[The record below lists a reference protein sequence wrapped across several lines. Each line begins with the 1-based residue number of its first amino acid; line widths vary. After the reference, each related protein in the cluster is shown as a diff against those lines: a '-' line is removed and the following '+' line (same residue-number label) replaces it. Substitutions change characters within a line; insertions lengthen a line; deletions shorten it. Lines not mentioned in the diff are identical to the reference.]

1 MNNIMFCSVGR
12 RGRLLRNA
20 KESLGPDC
28 RIIGTDNSATAPAL
42 FFADEQYVVPRIST
56 PEYIDTILTICKKN
70 EVKAITTVIDPEIGI
85 LANNREMFLANGIL
99 PLCPDKESAQYCFNK
114 YELFKYLTQRGIRT
128 VKTFHSLID
137 FEIALA
143 KNEISFPVFMKPIC
157 GSGSVGAHKVHH
169 MDELLADWNSGEHDY
184 IIQELMT
191 GGDCDA
197 DVYVDCVS
205 HKAVAAFSKR
215 KIETRIGGA
224 SKTISFKDS
233 KLFDF
238 ICEIVGAFNFNGP
251 LDMDFFIK
259 DGEYYLSEIN
269 PRFGGAYLHAYGAGV
284 DFFSLILNNMNGIE
298 NQSLIGQ
305 YDEDIL
311 MLMYDDVVIRK
322 KSELINDNFSIL

>member
-143 KNEISFPVFMKPIC
+143 KNEISFP
-157 GSGSVGAHKVHH
+157 
-169 MDELLADWNSGEHDY
+169 L
-184 IIQELMT
+184 
-191 GGDCDA
+191 
-197 DVYVDCVS
+197 
-205 HKAVAAFSKR
+205 
-215 KIETRIGGA
+215 
-224 SKTISFKDS
+224 
-233 KLFDF
+233 
-238 ICEIVGAFNFNGP
+238 
-251 LDMDFFIK
+251 
-259 DGEYYLSEIN
+259 
-269 PRFGGAYLHAYGAGV
+269 
-284 DFFSLILNNMNGIE
+284 
-298 NQSLIGQ
+298 
-305 YDEDIL
+305 
-311 MLMYDDVVIRK
+311 
-322 KSELINDNFSIL
+322 